1 MAKKFTINGI
11 ATGQTI
17 EASQVSQSVQALT
30 SAEAYDIQVSGSL
43 ILTGSF
49 IQQSGSAGNV
59 SNIQLKQVAM
69 NTGSALP
76 GSYGFVAID
85 SSGLLY
91 SASASTGAQGAT
103 GTQGTNGST
112 GTQGA
117 GGVQGNTGPAGS
129 QGATGAPGS
138 NGSQGTA
145 GSAGTQGGSGAQGGS
160 GPVGP
165 QGTEGTNGS
174 AGVQGAEGSNGPQG
188 TDGTKGAPGVGSQG
202 TTGNTGA
209 QGAVGAGGPA
219 GSQGATGA
227 GTQGAQGADGGTG
240 PAGTQGTDGAQGQQG
255 ASVTGAQGA
264 DGTQGAGGAQGTD
277 GTTGPNGPQGA
288 TGADSTV
295 AGPQG
300 ANGAQGTNGTAGPQ
314 GADGN
319 NGGPGSQGATG
330 GDGPSGPAGPQGATG
345 VGTQGTDGSNGP
357 QGAGGAQGAEGT
369 GGGSATVFNTQRRYK
384 VYQTS
389 DVILELQSTGN
400 YMGGCSWNRINTEL
414 FITSSAHGLSNGDVV
429 TYVNTNGVTKS
440 EAVTITDPN
449 IFRVNAANSGATTGT
464 EAAYIPGFS
473 ASLTLN
479 GTDSVTA
486 ITITAPGSISAS
498 AQLNSMKL
506 YASGQGDD
514 IAITFPAPGLNEGA
528 GFAAVNFQSIN
539 PMVFA
544 AQKDSGNGTYTTSI
558 TPNVKYGRASN
569 QNVATIT
576 NVGEFNPMVI
586 KGYTL

>member
-165 QGTEGTNGS
+165 QGTDGLNGS
-174 AGVQGAEGSNGPQG
+174 TGAQGAEGSNGPQG
-188 TDGTKGAPGVGSQG
+188 TDGTKGAPGVGAQG
-202 TTGNTGA
+202 ATGNTGA
-209 QGAVGAGGPA
+209 QGAIGAGGPA

-264 DGTQGAGGAQGTD
+264 DGTQGAGGTQGTD
-277 GTTGPNGPQGA
+277 GVIGPNGPQGA

-314 GADGN
+314 GADGT

-330 GDGPSGPAGPQGATG
+330 GDGPTGPNGPQGATG
-345 VGTQGTDGSNGP
+345 VGTQGETGNTGP
-357 QGAGGAQGAEGT
+357 QGAGGSQGPEGT
-369 GGGSATVFNTQRRYK
+369 GGGSATVFNAQRRYR
-384 VYQTS
+384 VYDQT
-389 DVILELQSTGN
+389 DVKLELQSTGN
-400 YMGGCSWNRINTEL
+400 YMGGCSWNRISSQL
-414 FITSSAHGLSNGDVV
+414 FITSSAHGLGNGDVV
-429 TYVNTNGVTKS
+429 TYYNTNGLTKS
-440 EAVTITDPN
+440 MAITVTDPN
-449 IFRVNAANSGATTGT
+449 IFRIDVADSGATSGT

-486 ITITAPGSISAS
+486 ITITAPGGISAS
-498 AQLNSMKL
+498 AQLNTMKL
-506 YASGQGDD
+506 YAAAQGDD
-514 IAITFPAPGLNEGA
+514 IAITFPVGTNEGA
-528 GFAAVNFQSIN
+528 GFGSANFININ
-539 PMVFA
+539 PMEFA
-544 AQKDSGNGTYTTSI
+544 AQKDSGGGTYTTQI
-558 TPNVKYGRASN
+558 VPQVKYGRASN

-576 NVGEFNPMVI
+576 NVGEFSPMVI

>member
-117 GGVQGNTGPAGS
+117 GGVQGNTGPAG
-129 QGATGAPGS
+129 
-138 NGSQGTA
+138 
-145 GSAGTQGGSGAQGGS
+145 
-160 GPVGP
+160 P
-165 QGTEGTNGS
+165 QGVAGLNGS
-174 AGVQGAEGSNGPQG
+174 AGAQGAEGSNGPQG
-188 TDGTKGAPGVGSQG
+188 ADGTKGAPGVGAQG
-202 TTGNTGA
+202 ETGNTGA
-209 QGAVGAGGPA
+209 QGAIGAGGPA

-227 GTQGAQGADGGTG
+227 GTQGAQGETGGTG
-240 PAGTQGTDGAQGQQG
+240 PVGTQGADGAQGQQG

-264 DGTQGAGGAQGTD
+264 DGTQGAGGTQGTD

-295 AGPQG
+295 SGPQG

-314 GADGN
+314 GADGT

-330 GDGPSGPAGPQGATG
+330 GDGPTGPNGPQGATG
-345 VGTQGTDGSNGP
+345 VGTQGADGNTGP
-357 QGAGGAQGAEGT
+357 QGAGGSQGPEGT
-369 GGGSATVFNTQRRYK
+369 GGGSATVFNTQRRYR
-384 VYQTS
+384 VYDTT
-389 DVILELQSTGN
+389 DIKLELQSTGN

-429 TYVNTNGVTKS
+429 TYINTNGLTKS
-440 EAVTITDPN
+440 EAVTVTDPN
-449 IFRVNAANSGATTGT
+449 IFRIDVANSGATSGT

-486 ITITAPGSISAS
+486 ISITAPGSISAS

-506 YASGQGDD
+506 YAAGQGDD

-539 PMVFA
+539 PMTFA
-544 AQKDSGNGTYTTSI
+544 AQKDSGGGTYTTSI
-558 TPNVKYGRASN
+558 TPQVKYGRASN

-576 NVGEFNPMVI
+576 GVGEFAPMVI

>member
-117 GGVQGNTGPAGS
+117 GGVQGNT
-129 QGATGAPGS
+129 
-138 NGSQGTA
+138 
-145 GSAGTQGGSGAQGGS
+145 
-160 GPVGP
+160 
-165 QGTEGTNGS
+165 
-174 AGVQGAEGSNGPQG
+174 
-188 TDGTKGAPGVGSQG
+188 
-202 TTGNTGA
+202 
-209 QGAVGAGGPA
+209 GPA

-539 PMVFA
+539 PMNFA
-544 AQKDSGNGTYTTSI
+544 AQKDSGGGTYTTQI
-558 TPNVKYGRASN
+558 VPQVKYGRASN

-576 NVGEFNPMVI
+576 GVGEFAPMVI